1 MSTKIELTFL
11 VADDH
16 PLFRAA
22 VIQVLRESFA
32 DLRIV
37 EAASA
42 SSLDAG
48 LEGTPQ
54 VDLVLLDLTMPGTKG
69 FSALLRIRGKH
80 PDVPVI
86 VISSNDQPRVI
97 QRARQF
103 GAAAFIPK
111 ASPPALIHD
120 AIAQVL
126 EGGSWFPPITVAS
139 SKEDEELAEKLA
151 QLTPQQFKV
160 LLLSLIHI

>member
-103 GAAAFIPK
+103 
-111 ASPPALIHD
+111 
-120 AIAQVL
+120 
-126 EGGSWFPPITVAS
+126 
-139 SKEDEELAEKLA
+139 
-151 QLTPQQFKV
+151 
-160 LLLSLIHI
+160 LSLIHI